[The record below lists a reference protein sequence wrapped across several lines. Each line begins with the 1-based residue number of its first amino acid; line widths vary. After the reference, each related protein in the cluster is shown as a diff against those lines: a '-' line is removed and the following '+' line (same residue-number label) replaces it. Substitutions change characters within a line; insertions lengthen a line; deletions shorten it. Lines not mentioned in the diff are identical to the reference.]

1 MRYVVSNYYI
11 FERRRAPRR
20 IFGVLAFVFAMM
32 LFVTWQNKKILHASD
47 LTGIAITVLITMMI
61 AIFSLTR
68 MESVTKNFEQYAI
81 SIDPVEVKVNS
92 TDWHFIVP
100 ANTLK
105 TLIVYKSLFSRRLK
119 FFKLIHEGGEFF
131 TIPLENAEGFI
142 QEFSKVYQNIP
153 IKKKSK
159 IFLNF

>member
-1 MRYVVSNYYI
+1 
-11 FERRRAPRR
+11 
-20 IFGVLAFVFAMM
+20 
-32 LFVTWQNKKILHASD
+32 
-47 LTGIAITVLITMMI
+47 MMI